1 MLLINELAIKII
13 TKSKIFSFEE
23 KFKKNVNIIASKQNT
38 SGKSSV
44 ISGIMYCLGMEE
56 IIGGKGSKVLS
67 AAFNNKI
74 KDKDDTVHDVL
85 KAEVFLEI
93 SNGNEIITI
102 LRTVNDKVRHDNLVT
117 VIKGQYSQVN
127 NPETKRKDYYVHDRN
142 SAKGVYGFFSF
153 LEKFLD
159 LNLPNVLGYDG
170 KEKKL
175 YLQNIFSAMIIEQKR
190 GWSDILARVPN
201 FGIKDSKKKTVE
213 YLLNMDSIELS
224 KKKLMLKNSIEQD
237 KINWLQL
244 FIESNEYFKSLKF
257 DLKGVT
263 KKASLVEAE
272 SINILDSE
280 TGLNL
285 DNLKAKL
292 KKEKE
297 DILAVKYSKNY
308 ENEELNEELNNII
321 EQIEKCRIEN
331 EDLLSKKNKEKLEKQ
346 KINEGLEILI
356 NDIQNNKGLYKIKKY
371 GAEESINIY
380 KDICPTCH
388 QAINDSL
395 LSVQSQSALMTPE
408 QNIIHLE
415 NQEILFNSMIN
426 QKDKIIEDIDRII
439 FQNNEK
445 IEKLNRLAVAIK
457 SDLFSLSGEYNENIL
472 LKKINLDKRL
482 NDIEE
487 ANGRLI
493 NYRNSFIKLSDNIK
507 LMEAQL
513 FEIGKEVFSEMD
525 NTKIESLRSFFVANL
540 NSFGYRSI
548 NADENISISK
558 ETLFPEIMGY
568 DLKFDSSASDHVR
581 GIWAYTI
588 ALQQVSE
595 KYNGNHLNILVFDEP
610 GQHSII
616 EPDMNSFLNKI
627 TTLHNVQTI
636 VGFTMKDNNSE
647 ELIKRYEKNNANIIY
662 VEDLAFKSCP
672 RE

>member
-23 KFKKNVNIIASKQNT
+23 KLKKNVNIIASKQNT

-74 KDKDDTVHDVL
+74 KDTDDTVHDVL

-127 NPETKRKDYYVHDRN
+127 NPETKRKDYYVHDAN

-237 KINWLQL
+237 KIKWLQL

-308 ENEELNEELNNII
+308 ENEELNEELNKII
-321 EQIEKCRIEN
+321 EQIEKYRIEN

-395 LSVQSQSALMTPE
+395 LSVQSQSTLMTPE

-415 NQEILFNSMIN
+415 NQELLFNSMIN

-439 FQNNEK
+439 FQNKEK

-472 LKKINLDKRL
+472 LKKINLDRRL

-487 ANGRLI
+487 ANDKLI
-493 NYRNSFIKLSDNIK
+493 NYRNSFIKLSDNTK

-513 FEIGKEVFSEMD
+513 LEIGKEVFSEMD
-525 NTKIESLRSFFVANL
+525 NKKIESLRSFFVANL

-595 KYNGNHLNILVFDEP
+595 KYNGNHLNILIFDEP